1 MKPFAY
7 LHWSAQKE
15 LEAIYLY
22 DGEYTYLE
30 FPKLLISISSLSDAC
45 AVFETRS
52 KAAILSAA
60 FDFVEYDYVYSNDVA
75 QTILFLKDAP
85 LTQPRSAYH
94 LEALPLSAVYSIA
107 SGVLHEQLSIWLAD
121 IRDHGRTTLTSEIMY
136 TLSKIQSI
144 LNGERHA

>member
-1 MKPFAY
+1 MKSFAY

-15 LEAIYLY
+15 LEVIYLY

-60 FDFVEYDYVYSNDVA
+60 FDFVEYDYIYSNDVEQSA
-75 QTILFLKDAP
+75 RFLEGTPFDQ
-85 LTQPRSAYH
+85 LRSVDH
-94 LEALPLSAVYSIA
+94 LEALPLRAVYSIA
-107 SGVLHEQLSIWLAD
+107 AGVLHDQLTYWLAD

-144 LNGERHA
+144 LNRERHA